1 MRSDRVRLQLWA
13 FILLTGG
20 FAANIFILQSNVL
33 QGWVRGN
40 APGKG
45 IETASLPPFSAT
57 SGSLNSAVVVG
68 PDEAAAEA
76 GAASDLDPEAQVTRA
91 VQRELQ
97 ARGYD
102 TGALDGRAGV
112 VTRAAIMGFEYDHG
126 LPLTGKPGED
136 LLKSILLGAEQRPVK
151 ATRARIGSTE
161 AELLIKSVQKSL
173 TERGYK
179 PGAASGQLT
188 PATMSAIREFEVD
201 QSLPETGRISGP
213 LVVRLARASAPVAAR
228 P

>member
-13 FILLTGG
+13 FILLSGG
-20 FAANIFILQSNVL
+20 VAANVFVLQSGVL
-33 QGWVRGN
+33 QRFVHAP
-40 APGKG
+40 APGHNV
-45 IETASLPPFSAT
+45 ETASLREFAGAT
-57 SGSLNSAVVVG
+57 GSINTAVV
-68 PDEAAAEA
+68 DENVAA
-76 GAASDLDPEAQVTRA
+76 GASANEPALDAEGQVTRA

-126 LPLTGKPGED
+126 LALTGKPSQQ
-136 LLKSILLGAEQRPVK
+136 LLKSILLGAQERSAK
-151 ATRARIGSTE
+151 GARAQVQSTE
-161 AELLIKSVQKSL
+161 AELLIKSVQTSL
-173 TERGYK
+173 AERGYK
-179 PGAASGQLT
+179 PGAVNGRLT
-188 PATMSAIREFEVD
+188 PATMSAIKEFEVD